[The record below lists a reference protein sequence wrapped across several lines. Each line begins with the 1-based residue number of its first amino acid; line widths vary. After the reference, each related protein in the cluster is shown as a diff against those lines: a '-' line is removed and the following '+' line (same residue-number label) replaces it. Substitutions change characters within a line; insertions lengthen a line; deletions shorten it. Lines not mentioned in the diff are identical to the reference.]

1 MANELQAP
9 QVDIEKISEGHD
21 LSLLGLIADADIF
34 VQLIMFLL
42 VIASIWCWTIIINK
56 SKMIRKEKK
65 ISANFEVNFINEDV
79 DDDELFD
86 FYKSEIKDHNQLNAQ
101 VKIFMLGMVEF
112 NKIHSNNLLA
122 RDKYKIKEL
131 FQRIETVLQIEIAK
145 QVEKLENGMS
155 FLASIGSVGPFIGLL
170 GTVWGIV
177 NAFQS
182 IAISNNTS
190 LAVVA
195 PGIAEALFATAL
207 GLLAAIPAVAAYN
220 KFSNDLDKITSNLEY
235 FSIEFLSKK
244 LNEMEKKHNV

>member
-1 MANELQAP
+1 MANEVKAP

-101 VKIFMLGMVEF
+101 VKIFMLGMIEF

>member
-1 MANELQAP
+1 MANEVQAP

-42 VIASIWCWTIIINK
+42 VVASIWCWTIIINK

-101 VKIFMLGMVEF
+101 VKIFMLGMIEF
-112 NKIHSNNLLA
+112 NKIHSNNLVA

-145 QVEKLENGMS
+145 EVEKLENGMS